1 MPKLEYFLVCE
12 SVSIDRDTNRV
23 SHFHVLEEL
32 RPGPSEQPGH
42 LLAQLAAVCCWY
54 EEPDD
59 VGQDFQALLRLHTP
73 EGNSREFTLNFHMK
87 SRRQR
92 LVFHLQ
98 GIPPVVPGELKFEI
112 LLNGK
117 HQAEH
122 IVTVHPP
129 ATPED
134 RSRPVAGPAS

>member
-32 RPGPSEQPGH
+32 RPVQAEQPGH
-42 LLAQLAAVCCWY
+42 ILAQLAAVCCWY

-59 VGQDFQALLRLHTP
+59 AGKDFQALLRLHTP
-73 EGNSREFTLNFHMK
+73 DGSSRDFTLNFRMK

-98 GIPPVVPGELKFEI
+98 GIPPVTPGELRFEI
-112 LLNGK
+112 LLNDR
-117 HQAEH
+117 HMAEH
-122 IVTVHPP
+122 IVTVHSPVKS
-129 ATPED
+129 ED
-134 RSRPVAGPAS
+134 SGG